1 MALDRIRFS
10 QQARDQLIKLK
21 RQTGLQHWNT
31 ICRWAFCASLAERTA
46 PSSITI
52 TLDSSLEMEW
62 TTFGGEHQEIYL
74 ALLKQR
80 CVNDGLNVDIKT
92 LSNQLRL
99 HLHRGIGRLAAD
111 SEINGIGALLGLAI
125 NIPK

>member
-31 ICRWAFCASLAERTA
+31 TCRWAFCASLAEKTA

-62 TTFGGEHQEIYL
+62 TTFGGEHHEIYL

-80 CVNDGLNVDIKT
+80 CVSDGLDTDVKT

-111 SEINGIGALLGLAI
+111 RQINSIGSLIALGVEE
-125 NIPK
+125 

>member
-21 RQTGLQHWNT
+21 RQTGLNHWNV
-31 ICRWAFCASLAERTA
+31 ICRWAFCASLAEKTV
-46 PSSITI
+46 PSSVTI

-62 TTFGGEHQEIYL
+62 TTFGGEHHEIYL

-80 CVNDGLNVDIKT
+80 CVKDGFGTDAKT

-111 SEINGIGALLGLAI
+111 SNINSIASLIAIGLE
-125 NIPK
+125 K

>member
-21 RQTGLQHWNT
+21 RQTGLNHWNT

-80 CVNDGLNVDIKT
+80 CVRDGLDTDVKT
-92 LSNQLRL
+92 LSHQLRL

-111 SEINGIGALLGLAI
+111 SQINGIGPLLQLTT
-125 NIPK
+125 NVY

>member
-31 ICRWAFCASLAERTA
+31 ICRWAFCASLAEKTA
-46 PSSITI
+46 PSAITI

-80 CVNDGLNVDIKT
+80 CVKDGFGSDIKT

-99 HLHRGIGRLAAD
+99 HLHRGLGRLAAD
-111 SEINGIGALLGLAI
+111 SNINGIGPLLRLTT
-125 NIPK
+125 NVS

>member
-21 RQTGLQHWNT
+21 RQTGLNHWNT
-31 ICRWAFCASLAERTA
+31 ICRWAFCVSLAEKA
-46 PSSITI
+46 VPSSITI

-62 TTFGGEHQEIYL
+62 TTFGGEHHEIYL

-80 CVNDGLNVDIKT
+80 CVEDGFGTDAKT

-111 SEINGIGALLGLAI
+111 SNINSIASLIATGLE
-125 NIPK
+125 K